1 MAGAARKGKAGQSG
15 PAKPKTKSASR
26 AGERESDRRLYL
38 FPEGILSG
46 AAARDAVKAGQALKL
61 AGGPLAFTHIA
72 LIERDAKR
80 RASQPFGLPAFER
93 WMAGQPLA
101 RRRALAKRL
110 DQLTAARPR
119 FAGLAMDRPR
129 IMGVINV
136 TPDSFSDGGR
146 FLDAGKAIAHGE
158 ALVEA
163 GAEILDIGGESTR
176 PGAEPVSADEEI
188 RRVVPVIEALRKT
201 GIALS
206 IDTRHARVM
215 AVAVGAG
222 AKIIND
228 VTALTGDPD
237 SLRVAAASGAGVVLM
252 HMRGEPRT
260 MQKNPRYREAALD
273 LYDYFTERLDTA
285 EAAGLSRRRIAID
298 PGIGFGKAI
307 AHNQDILNRLA
318 LLHGL
323 GCPILLGVSRKSFI
337 AKLSRGEDAGHRLP
351 GSLAAALWGL
361 KAGVQMIRV
370 HDVAETAQAVA
381 VWQALAAGVR
391 PGNPTGP

>member
-1 MAGAARKGKAGQSG
+1 MARAARKGRAKGRLAPKRKSKAS
-15 PAKPKTKSASR
+15 PR
-26 AGERESDRRLYL
+26 AGGRPSDRRLYL
-38 FPEGILSG
+38 FPDGLLSG
-46 AAARDAVKAGQALKL
+46 GAARAAVEARQARAL
-61 AGGPLAFTHIA
+61 AGGPLAFTHLQLIA
-72 LIERDAKR
+72 RDTKKR
-80 RASQPFGLPAFER
+80 EAEGFTLADFEHSIARQPAAVRAQLRE
-93 WMAGQPLA
+93 
-101 RRRALAKRL
+101 RL
-110 DQLTAARPR
+110 DLLAASRPR

-146 FLDAGKAIAHGE
+146 FLDAGKAIAHGR
-158 ALVEA
+158 ALIDA

-176 PGAEPVSADEEI
+176 PGAEPVSAEEEI
-188 RRVVPVIEALRKT
+188 RRVVPVIAGLRDA
-201 GIALS
+201 GAAIS

-215 AVAVGAG
+215 AAAVAAG
-222 AKIIND
+222 ARIIND

-237 SLRVAAASGAGVVLM
+237 SLAAAAASGAGVVLM

-260 MQKNPRYREAALD
+260 MQANPRYREAALD
-273 LYDYFTERLDTA
+273 IYDYFAARLEAA
-285 EAAGLSRRRIAID
+285 EAAGLPRRRIAID
-298 PGIGFGKAI
+298 PGIGFGKSL
-307 AHNQDILNRLA
+307 AHNRDILSRLA

-337 AKLSRGEDAGHRLP
+337 AKLSRGEDPAHRLA

-381 VWQALAAGVR
+381 VWRALAA
-391 PGNPTGP
+391 T